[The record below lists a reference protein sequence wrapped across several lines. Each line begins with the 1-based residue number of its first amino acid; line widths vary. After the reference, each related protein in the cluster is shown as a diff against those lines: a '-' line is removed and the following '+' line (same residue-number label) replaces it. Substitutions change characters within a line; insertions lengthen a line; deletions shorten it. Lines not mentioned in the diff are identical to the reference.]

1 MLDLFADA
9 EPSAGVARAGG
20 DDPETLRAFPR
31 GGAVRRH

>member
-1 MLDLFADA
+1 MLDLLLMLNL
-9 EPSAGVARAGG
+9 AGVARAGG